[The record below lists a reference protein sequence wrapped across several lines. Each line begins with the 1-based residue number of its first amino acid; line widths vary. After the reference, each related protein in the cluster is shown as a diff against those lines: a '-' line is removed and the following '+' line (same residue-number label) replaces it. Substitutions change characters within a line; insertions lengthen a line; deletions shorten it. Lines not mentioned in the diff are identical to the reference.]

1 MLIWPFLLALNSA
14 TPTFAADPNPPFFM
28 AAIAPDSIVTLTY
41 DLSVTDDNQQ
51 KVLVEQ
57 AEADEPM
64 VFLFGHS
71 GLPEEFERQLDG
83 KNAGDSFSFSLT
95 PEQAYG
101 DYDEQAVVQIP
112 KEVFEIDG
120 KLDTE
125 MLQPGNYLPMAD
137 NEGHHMQ
144 AKVVEI
150 GDEQVT
156 MDFNHP
162 LAGMVMHFD
171 GQVQEVR
178 PATAEELEH
187 GHAHG
192 EGGHQH

>member
-1 MLIWPFLLALNSA
+1 
-14 TPTFAADPNPPFFM
+14 M
-28 AAIAPDSIVTLTY
+28 AAIAQNSVVTLTY
-41 DLSVTDDNQQ
+41 DLSVTDENQQ

-71 GLPEEFERQLDG
+71 GLPEEFESQLDG

-95 PEQAYG
+95 PEQGYG
-101 DYDEQAVVQIP
+101 DYDQQAVVEIP
-112 KEVFEIDG
+112 KQVFEIDG
-120 KLDTE
+120 QIDDQ
-125 MLQPGNYLPMAD
+125 MLQVGNYLPMAD

-171 GQVQEVR
+171 GKIQDVR
-178 PATAEELEH
+178 PATAEELAH
-187 GHAHG
+187 GHVHG

>member
-1 MLIWPFLLALNSA
+1 MWTYVGAA
-14 TPTFAADPNPPFFM
+14 ATFAAPLTHPLRM
-28 AAIAPDSIVTLTY
+28 AAIAPNSVVTLTY
-41 DLSVTDDNQQ
+41 DLSVTDENQQ

-71 GLPEEFERQLDG
+71 GLPEEFEQQLDG
-83 KNAGDSFSFSLT
+83 KNPGDSFSFSLT
-95 PEQAYG
+95 PEQGYG
-101 DYDEQAVVQIP
+101 DYDQQAVVEIP
-112 KEVFEIDG
+112 KQVFEIDG
-120 KLDTE
+120 QLDGE
-125 MLQPGNYLPMAD
+125 MLQVGNYLPMAD
-137 NEGHHMQ
+137 NEGNHMQ

-150 GDEQVT
+150 GDEQIT

-171 GQVQEVR
+171 GKIQDVR
-178 PATAEELEH
+178 PATTEELAH

-192 EGGHQH
+192 DGGHQH

>member
-1 MLIWPFLLALNSA
+1 
-14 TPTFAADPNPPFFM
+14 M
-28 AAIAPDSIVTLTY
+28 AAIAQNSVVTLTY
-41 DLSVTDDNQQ
+41 DLSVTDENQQ

-71 GLPEEFERQLDG
+71 GLPEEFENQLDG
-83 KNAGDSFSFSLT
+83 KSVGDAFSFSLT

-101 DYDEQAVVQIP
+101 DYDQQAVVEIP
-112 KEVFEIDG
+112 KQVFEIDG
-120 KLDTE
+120 QLDDQ
-125 MLQPGNYLPMAD
+125 MLQVGNYLPMAD
-137 NEGHHMQ
+137 NEGNHMQ

-150 GDEQVT
+150 GDEQIT

-171 GQVQEVR
+171 GKIQEVR
-178 PATAEELEH
+178 PATAEELAH
-187 GHAHG
+187 GHVHG

>member
-1 MLIWPFLLALNSA
+1 
-14 TPTFAADPNPPFFM
+14 M
-28 AAIAPDSIVTLTY
+28 AAIAPNSVVTITY
-41 DLSVTDDNQQ
+41 DLSVTDENQQ

-57 AEADEPM
+57 AEEDAPM

-83 KNAGDSFSFSLT
+83 KQPGDAFNFSLT
-95 PEQAYG
+95 PEQGYG
-101 DYDEQAVVQIP
+101 DYDDQAVVQIP
-112 KEVFEIDG
+112 KEVFAIDG
-120 KLDTE
+120 ESSDE

-144 AKVVEI
+144 AKVVEV
-150 GDEQVT
+150 GPEEVT

-171 GQVQEVR
+171 GKVADVR
-178 PATAEELEH
+178 PATAEELAH

-192 EGGHQH
+192 EGGHDH

>member
-1 MLIWPFLLALNSA
+1 
-14 TPTFAADPNPPFFM
+14 M
-28 AAIAPDSIVTLTY
+28 AAIAQNSVVTLTY

-71 GLPEEFERQLDG
+71 GLPDEFENQLNG
-83 KNAGDSFSFSLT
+83 KNEGDSFSFSLT

-125 MLQPGNYLPMAD
+125 MLQAGNYLPMAD

-144 AKVVEI
+144 AKVVEVS
-150 GDEQVT
+150 DEQVT

-171 GQVQEVR
+171 GKVQGVR

>member
-1 MLIWPFLLALNSA
+1 
-14 TPTFAADPNPPFFM
+14 M
-28 AAIAPDSIVTLTY
+28 AAIAQNSVVTLTY
-41 DLSVTDDNQQ
+41 DLSVTDENQQ

-71 GLPEEFERQLDG
+71 GLPEEFEQQLDG
-83 KNAGDSFSFSLT
+83 KNPGDSFNFSLT
-95 PEQAYG
+95 PEQGYG
-101 DYDEQAVVQIP
+101 DYDQQAVVEIP
-112 KEVFEIDG
+112 KQVFEIDG
-120 KLDTE
+120 QVDSE
-125 MLQPGNYLPMAD
+125 MLQVGNYLPMAD

-162 LAGMVMHFD
+162 LAGMVMHFEGKIQD
-171 GQVQEVR
+171 VR
-178 PATAEELEH
+178 PATTEELAH
-187 GHAHG
+187 GHVHG
-192 EGGHQH
+192 DGGHQH

>member
-1 MLIWPFLLALNSA
+1 LWLHASA
-14 TPTFAADPNPPFFM
+14 AATFASPLTHPFRM
-28 AAIAPDSIVTLTY
+28 AAIAQNSVVTLTY
-41 DLSVTDDNQQ
+41 DLSVTDENQQ

-71 GLPEEFERQLDG
+71 GLPEEFEQQLDG
-83 KNAGDSFSFSLT
+83 KNPGDSFSFSLT
-95 PEQAYG
+95 PEQGYG
-101 DYDEQAVVQIP
+101 DYDQQAVVEIP
-112 KEVFEIDG
+112 KQVFEIDG
-120 KLDTE
+120 QIDSE
-125 MLQPGNYLPMAD
+125 MLQVGNYLPMAD

-162 LAGMVMHFD
+162 LAGMVMHFEGKIQD
-171 GQVQEVR
+171 VR
-178 PATAEELEH
+178 PATTEELAH
-187 GHAHG
+187 GHVHG
-192 EGGHQH
+192 DGGHQH

>member
-1 MLIWPFLLALNSA
+1 
-14 TPTFAADPNPPFFM
+14 M
-28 AAIAPDSIVTLTY
+28 AAIAQNSVVTLTY
-41 DLSVTDDNQQ
+41 DLSVTDENQQ

-64 VFLFGHS
+64 VFLFGQS
-71 GLPEEFERQLDG
+71 GLPEEFEHQLDG
-83 KNAGDSFSFSLT
+83 KNPGDSFSFSLT

-101 DYDEQAVVQIP
+101 DYDQQAVVEIP
-112 KEVFEIDG
+112 KQVFEIDSQ
-120 KLDTE
+120 LDDQ
-125 MLQPGNYLPMAD
+125 MLQVGNYLPMAD

-144 AKVVEI
+144 AKVVAI

-171 GQVQEVR
+171 GKVQDVR
-178 PATAEELEH
+178 PATAEELAH